1 MRGYAEE
8 SAPTSHT
15 VQRGDNLSNIA
26 NEVYGD
32 PNLWPAIAAANGIT
46 NPDQIRPGQELVL
59 PAQDDLNEDAARA
72 AAGKFY
78 AVKEQIRQAQ
88 VAAIASDVGTTSPT
102 VSPSQAAASAAA
114 NNDNGIIPTEGLAGN
129 VAGAFAG
136 AGRFVSNTV
145 EGIFGL
151 GKTLYQGADYLLT
164 GDETSRAGYERAA
177 QTVKGAASLIS
188 DSYDTYAYVA
198 TGNEKYLPGFEAN
211 AARGD
216 AIVAAAQNWK
226 ERYDAA
232 SDYEKSAMLSEGFLN
247 VAAAVV
253 GTKGLGEAKA
263 VGETAALGEV
273 AGATKALGTAEE
285 VAALST
291 GAARTS
297 EVGAVAEIGE
307 AAPALP
313 KNLYHYTSEA
323 NAALIE
329 KSQLGLPGRITYLTP
344 EAELTSLQAQIELA
358 LPQGNTGGSL
368 FQISTE
374 GLDTSKVM
382 LQRRVP
388 GNVFNRGG
396 GGYEVLYN
404 GPIPLEN
411 VTRIR

>member
-1 MRGYAEE
+1 M
-8 SAPTSHT
+8 
-15 VQRGDNLSNIA
+15 
-26 NEVYGD
+26 
-32 PNLWPAIAAANGIT
+32 
-46 NPDQIRPGQELVL
+46 
-59 PAQDDLNEDAARA
+59 
-72 AAGKFY
+72 
-78 AVKEQIRQAQ
+78 
-88 VAAIASDVGTTSPT
+88 
-102 VSPSQAAASAAA
+102 
-114 NNDNGIIPTEGLAGN
+114 
-129 VAGAFAG
+129 
-136 AGRFVSNTV
+136 
-145 EGIFGL
+145 

-177 QTVKGAASLIS
+177 QTVKGAASLVS

>member
-1 MRGYAEE
+1 M
-8 SAPTSHT
+8 
-15 VQRGDNLSNIA
+15 
-26 NEVYGD
+26 
-32 PNLWPAIAAANGIT
+32 
-46 NPDQIRPGQELVL
+46 
-59 PAQDDLNEDAARA
+59 
-72 AAGKFY
+72 
-78 AVKEQIRQAQ
+78 KEQIRQAQ
-88 VAAIASDVGTTSPT
+88 VAATASDVGTTSPT
-102 VSPSQAAASAAA
+102 VSPFQAAASAAA

-164 GDETSRAGYERAA
+164 GDETSRAA
-177 QTVKGAASLIS
+177 QTVKGAASLVS